1 MKRLIIYA
9 TALATALLLFLF
21 VPQIDLAASDI
32 FYVPGCG
39 FVLRDWPP
47 LVLLYRGVPWLAWGI
62 LFVVTATAIWIFL
75 MEKPVWRLDRRAL
88 VFVVAATILGP
99 GFLTNTVLKDHWG
112 RARPSQ
118 IEQFGGPRIFTPASL
133 PAAEC
138 SRNCAFVSGHAALGF
153 SLVAFAFLLPSGPP
167 RRAATVTALCFGAIV
182 GLGRI
187 AQGAHFLSDVV
198 FAGFVIYGT
207 TALLHWWI
215 VEHNALGS
223 PFLRI
228 AVRVV
233 WRGAAISWAL
243 GGKAFHS
250 SVARSTLVVAAT
262 VALIVI
268 SISQIDRPVALF
280 LQSRDPDFREL
291 FELIGRLGFSHGYLM
306 AFGLAF
312 FVLHWGGSLPR
323 LRPFAH
329 SMRALSAIPAFLL
342 LSIAASGIAV
352 DILKPILGRP
362 RPKLLFHSGVYDFA
376 WIELHPDHWS
386 FPSGHCATIVALM
399 TALWFLWPQ
408 HILFYILFAMI
419 VSLSR
424 VAVGAHYLS
433 DVAAGAL
440 VAVFATRAVALAFVK
455 SGIDLKAARL
465 GSRRN
470 GDVRPWPCRRF
481 GRATL
486 GTHQTELP
494 QSGVVACIEAAECN
508 IAPKADRGSG
518 TGSSPC
524 LYASKPSTILAAGT
538 PSTRP

>member
-1 MKRLIIYA
+1 MKRIGIYA
-9 TALATALLLFLF
+9 TALATAVLFFLF
-21 VPQIDLAASDI
+21 VPQIDLATSDI
-32 FYVPGCG
+32 FYVPGRG
-39 FVLRDWPP
+39 FVLQDWP
-47 LVLLYRGVPWLAWGI
+47 LFVLLYRGIPWLAWGI
-62 LFVVTATAIWIFL
+62 LLVVTLTAIWIFL
-75 MEKPVWRLDRRAL
+75 MEKPVWRLDRKAL
-88 VFVVAATILGP
+88 VFVIAATALGP
-99 GFLTNTVLKDHWG
+99 GFLANTVLKDHWG

-118 IEQFGGPRIFTPASL
+118 IEQFGGPRIFTPAPL

-167 RRAATVTALCFGAIV
+167 RRAGTVTALSFGAIV

-198 FAGFVIYGT
+198 FAGFIIYGM

-215 VEHNALGS
+215 VEHDGLGA
-223 PFLRI
+223 PFLGI

-233 WRGAAISWAL
+233 KRGAAIGWAL
-243 GGKAFHS
+243 GRKAFHS

-268 SISQIDRPVALF
+268 SISRIDRPVALF

-312 FVLHWGGSLPR
+312 LVLHWGGSLPR

-329 SMRALSAIPAFLL
+329 SMRAFSAIPAFLF
-342 LSIAASGIAV
+342 LSIAASGIVA
-352 DILKPILGRP
+352 DLLKPILGRP
-362 RPKLLFHSGVYDFA
+362 RPKLLFHGGVYDFA
-376 WIELHPDHWS
+376 WLELHPNHWS
-386 FPSGHCATIVALM
+386 FPSGHSATIVALM
-399 TALWFLWPQ
+399 TALWFLWPR
-408 HILFYILFAMI
+408 HILFYILIAMI

-424 VAVGAHYLS
+424 TVVGAHYLS

-465 GSRRN
+465 GSLGN

-481 GRATL
+481 GRGTL
-486 GTHQTELP
+486 AARQTELP

-508 IAPKADRGSG
+508 IAAEADRGSG

-524 LYASKPSTILAAGT
+524 LYASKPSTIPVAGT
-538 PSTRP
+538 PSTRL

>member
-21 VPQIDLAASDI
+21 VPQIDLAASDV
-32 FYVPGCG
+32 FYVPGRG